1 VHGTQFIAAHPVA
14 LDRTRLW
21 PIDHNIDKPA
31 VALATD
37 VDATTRPRQDDRGGS
52 RKGSKGNAVRALA
65 QCRGCPRNC
74 KRRAFDQK
82 EPLRTARVLG
92 KVVGGDDP

>member
-1 VHGTQFIAAHPVA
+1 MPVRMARNFTAAPPG
-14 LDRTRLW
+14 RMRLW
-21 PIDHNIDKPA
+21 LIDHNVDKPS
-31 VALATD
+31 VAFATD

-65 QCRGCPRNC
+65 PCRGCPRNC

-82 EPLRTARVLG
+82 EPLRTAFVLG
-92 KVVGGDDP
+92 KVVDGDDP